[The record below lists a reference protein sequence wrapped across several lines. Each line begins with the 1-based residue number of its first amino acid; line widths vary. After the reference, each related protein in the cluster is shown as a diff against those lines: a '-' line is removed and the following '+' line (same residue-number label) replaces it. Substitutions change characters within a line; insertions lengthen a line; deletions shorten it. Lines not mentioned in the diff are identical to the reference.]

1 MFAWW
6 GRTVYQYR
14 YIVIGV
20 MVALCLGG
28 GVYGIS
34 LGQHVTQSGFY
45 DEGSQSVHASLVSD
59 EAYGRDRTSHVV
71 AILTPPD
78 GEKVT
83 DPEWIKT
90 VTDELNDLVADHED
104 QIVSWVGW
112 LRAPDSDSPTVQQ
125 MKTADES
132 KTFISIPLK
141 GDDDD
146 EILKNYQAIEP
157 QLSEVN
163 DGRIQL
169 AGLNPLASELTG
181 TIGEDQKRAEVA
193 AIPLVCVVLFF
204 VFGGVIAAALPG
216 IIGGLTIAGALGIM
230 RVFAEF
236 MPVHFFAQPVV
247 TLMGLGI
254 AIDYGLFMVSRFR
267 EELAEGY
274 DTEAAVRRAVMTSG
288 RTIMF
293 SAVILVASSVPL
305 LLFPQGFLKSITYA
319 IIASVMLAAI
329 LSITVLPAALGI
341 LGPRVDALGVRWLL
355 KFIQSDV
362 TSDPSNTK
370 TNTLAIASI
379 PAGLLVPPVGV
390 ALGHLARKRIRQ
402 SGEQGLPLTMIG
414 LALGYVGTLGWLT
427 YLVMANRDALDGGL
441 YWVLLGVI
449 IFVAV
454 VAGGLALARY
464 VPLARTPIVWW
475 VEWLAEKTQKTK
487 TRAEVEKGFWGK
499 LVNVVMKRPIAFAA
513 PILIVMILLVIPLGQ
528 LALGGISEKYLPPD
542 NGVRQAQ
549 EDFDRSFPGFRTEP
563 LTLVIERQDGEPVTD
578 QQLAEVRAEAMT
590 ISGFIDPDNDPS
602 KMWQERSVQEGGS
615 KDPSIRVLQNGLINR
630 NDASQKIDELRSIQ
644 PPRGLDISVGG
655 TPALEQDSIHSL
667 FDKLPLMVVVLI
679 VTTTIL
685 MFLAFGSIV
694 LPIKAALMSALT
706 LGSTMGILTWMFV
719 DGHGSGLMNYTPQ
732 PLMAPMIGLIIAV
745 IWGLSTD
752 YEVFLVSRMVE
763 ARERGMS
770 TAEAIRIGTATT
782 GRLITGAALVL
793 AVVAGAFVFSDLVM
807 MKYLA
812 FGLLIA
818 LLLDATIIRMFLVPA
833 IMKLLG
839 DDCWWA
845 PRWMKRIQEKLG
857 LGETELPDER
867 KRPTVRDE
875 RDEPAEALV
884 GVGGPPPMAGGRGL
898 PPHDPGHPGPGR
910 PGPGRPPVGPRP
922 GLPPRTGEPS
932 AQGTTRI
939 PTAPPRPPVAPPPVP
954 APDPEPQ
961 TTRLSVAKNVVRSA
975 VSGAAAAAQ
984 RARSDKPAAPQPRED
999 REIESWL
1006 GDLRGTDAPA
1016 GPPQPLR
1023 PSAEPTRAMP
1033 DTVSNEPTTAIP
1045 QAHGDEADDAAPT
1058 RAIPAQRKTD
1068 ADAATEKLN
1077 TRPDSED
1084 TPRRGGGGLSAQD
1097 LLRREGRL

>member
-28 GVYGIS
+28 GVFGIS

-45 DEGSQSVHASLVSD
+45 DEGSQSVHASVISD
-59 EAYGRDRTSHVV
+59 EVYGRDRTSHVV

-83 DPEWIKT
+83 DPAWQKK
-90 VTDELNDLVADHED
+90 VVGELNKVVEDHKD
-104 QIVSWVGW
+104 QVVSWVGW
-112 LRAPDSDSPTVQQ
+112 LRAPDTTSETVQQ
-125 MKTADES
+125 MKTEDGS
-132 KTFISIPLK
+132 KTFVSIPLK

-146 EILKNYQAIEP
+146 TILKNYQTIEP
-157 QLSEVN
+157 DLEKVN
-163 DGRIQL
+163 GGNIQL

-181 TIGEDQKRAEVA
+181 TIGEDQRRAEVA

-204 VFGGVIAAALPG
+204 VFGGVVAAALPG

-230 RVFAEF
+230 RLTAEF

-254 AIDYGLFMVSRFR
+254 AVDYGLFMVSRFR
-267 EELAEGY
+267 EEIAEGY
-274 DTEAAVRRAVMTSG
+274 DVETAVRRAVMTSG

-329 LSITVLPAALGI
+329 LSVSVLPAALGI
-341 LGPRVDALGVRWLL
+341 LGRNVDALGVRTLL
-355 KFIQSDV
+355 R
-362 TSDPSNTK
+362 
-370 TNTLAIASI
+370 
-379 PAGLLVPPVGV
+379 VPFFRNWKPMRV
-390 ALGHLARKRIRQ
+390 
-402 SGEQGLPLTMIG
+402 
-414 LALGYVGTLGWLT
+414 
-427 YLVMANRDALDGGL
+427 YL
-441 YWVLLGVI
+441 
-449 IFVAV
+449 
-454 VAGGLALARY
+454 
-464 VPLARTPIVWW
+464 
-475 VEWLAEKTQKTK
+475 EWLAAKTQKTK
-487 TRAEVEKGFWGK
+487 TRAEVEKGFWGR

-542 NGVRQAQ
+542 NKVRIAQ
-549 EDFDRSFPGFRTEP
+549 EDFDKTFPGFRTEP
-563 LTLVIERQDGEPVTD
+563 LTIVVERQDGQPVTD
-578 QQLAEVRAEAMT
+578 QQLADVRAKAMT
-590 ISGFIDPDNDPS
+590 ISGFTDPDNDPS

-615 KDPSIRVLQNGLINR
+615 KDPSVRTIQNGLVSR
-630 NDASQKIDELRSIQ
+630 NDAPQKIEELRSIM
-644 PPRGLDISVGG
+644 PPRGLEISVGG

-679 VTTTIL
+679 LTTTVL
-685 MFLAFGSIV
+685 MFLAFGSVV

-719 DGHGSGLMNYTPQ
+719 EGHGSGLMNYTPQ

-845 PRWMKRIQEKLG
+845 PRWMKRVQEKLG

-867 KRPTVRDE
+867 KRPLVRE
-875 RDEPAEALV
+875 TAPAEALV
-884 GVGGPPPMAGGRGL
+884 GAGAPVGAPPRPL
-898 PPHDPGHPGPGR
+898 PPHDPGHPAPDRAG
-910 PGPGRPPVGPRP
+910 V
-922 GLPPRTGEPS
+922 
-932 AQGTTRI
+932 TTRI
-939 PTAPPRPPVAPPPVP
+939 PTQRPDPGPSVAGTTRLPGAPVRPPVR
-954 APDPEPQ
+954 DEEPQ
-961 TTRLSVAKNVVRSA
+961 TTRLSVAKNAVRNA
-975 VSGAAAAAQ
+975 VSSATDAVTQ
-984 RARSDKPAAPQPRED
+984 RGQRPPTGPSPKPQRDE

-1006 GDLRGTDAPA
+1006 GDLRGSGGAPA
-1016 GPPQPLR
+1016 APPAR
-1023 PSAEPTRAMP
+1023 PSGAPTRAIADP
-1033 DTVSNEPTTAIP
+1033 DPTTAIP
-1045 QAHGDEADDAAPT
+1045 AQRADDTPKDEDDAT
-1058 RAIPAQRKTD
+1058 RAIPTARGSD
-1068 ADAATEKLN
+1068 ADTATEKLN
-1077 TRPDSED
+1077 TRPEGDA
-1084 TPRRGGGGLSAQD
+1084 PRRGGSGLSAQE